1 MSNKIKVLASFG
13 VYFVF
18 KACFLLKTL
27 RGIDMEGVRKTVN
40 IDNTSLYLI
49 EGSFTANTR
58 ISREIGPFR
67 EAY

>member
-1 MSNKIKVLASFG
+1 MSNKIKALASFG

-40 IDNTSLYLI
+40 IDNTSL
-49 EGSFTANTR
+49 
-58 ISREIGPFR
+58 
-67 EAY
+67 